1 LDSGTDSESIG
12 PRKEFTCFY
21 TRGNDEQTFL
31 SEFLMARHE
40 SADTPS
46 SDQSKDDGST
56 RRPGKDDRPS
66 YGPSVVPSVGLGGC
80 AFLAVLTA
88 AVSVIIFRKVL
99 CIVFVIFS
107 ADRCSINSSANYN
120 ISPRGVS
127 NVMLFY
133 WGHFCLVA
141 IFSYVSVRCR
151 KPLD

>member
-1 LDSGTDSESIG
+1 MDSGADIESIE

-46 SDQSKDDGST
+46 SNQSKDDGPT
-56 RRPGKDDRPS
+56 QRPSKDDRPS
-66 YGPSVVPSVGLGGC
+66 HVPSVVPPVGLGGC

-99 CIVFVIFS
+99 CHAIVFVFIF
-107 ADRCSINSSANYN
+107 Y
-120 ISPRGVS
+120 
-127 NVMLFY
+127 FY
-133 WGHFCLVA
+133 
-141 IFSYVSVRCR
+141 
-151 KPLD
+151 

>member
-1 LDSGTDSESIG
+1 LDSGADIESIE

-46 SDQSKDDGST
+46 SNQSKDDGPT
-56 RRPGKDDRPS
+56 QRPSKDDRPS
-66 YGPSVVPSVGLGGC
+66 HVPSVVPPVGLGGC

-99 CIVFVIFS
+99 CHAIVFVFIF
-107 ADRCSINSSANYN
+107 Y
-120 ISPRGVS
+120 
-127 NVMLFY
+127 FY
-133 WGHFCLVA
+133 
-141 IFSYVSVRCR
+141 
-151 KPLD
+151 